1 MSISFE
7 GYGECAVTFK
17 NNQTTPAKAGKAA
30 DMKGGGEVGLCTSG
44 KPAGIVISA
53 DADYA
58 VVQTRGFVSCTYT
71 GTAPTLGWTGV
82 TGAAGGDVAFDAEE
96 GLPCLVVET
105 DADGKTAGFI
115 L

>member
-17 NNQTTPAKAGKAA
+17 NNQTAPAEAGKAA
-30 DMKGGGEVGLCTSG
+30 DLKGSGEVGLCTGG
-44 KPAGIVISA
+44 KPAGIAISA

-58 VVQTRGFVSCTYT
+58 VVQTRGFVRCTYT
-71 GTAPTLGWTGV
+71 GAAPTLGWTGV
-82 TGAAGGDVAFDAEE
+82 TGAAGGDVAFDAEA

-105 DADGKTAGFI
+105 DTSAMTAGFI